1 MQVKGTA
8 LVFLPQFIKTN
19 FGEDKFNE
27 WLDVL
32 PPKSRE
38 IYGKSILS
46 SSWYELDDAFTEPLI
61 KICDMFYHGDPR
73 EVWQIGRFSADYGLK
88 GVYKILVRLGSP
100 EALAKRA
107 GSVIEKYYNPSVS
120 IECVKAVRKHAV
132 LRVTEF
138 PAWNKHIEY
147 RIGGYMERGI
157 EISGGKKPQVEIT
170 SSLTKGHDFTEY
182 DIKWN

>member
-8 LVFLPQFIKTN
+8 LVFLPQFIKTS
-19 FGEDKFNE
+19 FGETQFDDWLNE
-27 WLDVL
+27 L
-32 PPKSRE
+32 PPKSRA
-38 IYGKSILS
+38 IYSKSILS

-61 KICDMFYHGDPR
+61 KICDMFYNGDPR
-73 EVWQIGRFSADYGLK
+73 EVWKIGRFSADYGLK
-88 GVYKILVRLGSP
+88 GVYKLLVRLGSP

-107 GSVIEKYYNPSVS
+107 GSVIEKYYNPSS
-120 IECVKAVRKHAV
+120 IECLEAVRNHAV
-132 LRVTEF
+132 LRVTRF
-138 PAWNKHIEY
+138 PSWNKLIEY

-157 EISGGKKPQVEIT
+157 EISGGKNPHVEIT